1 MMRAVVLE
9 APQADLRVEEIPIP
23 EPHPGEVLVK
33 VAGCGV
39 CHTDLHVIKGEVA
52 FPTPCVLGHEISG
65 SVAEVPAGTDA
76 PPVGSSVVGAF
87 IMPCGTCRFCAIGRD
102 DLCERFFA
110 MNRLKGTLYDGT
122 TRLRRAG
129 GDPLWMYSMAGLAE
143 YCVIPATGVFPL
155 PDGLPLVESAVYGCS
170 ILTAFGAV
178 RHAADVRVGET
189 VAVVAIGGV
198 GLNIVQLA
206 HAFGAARIIAVD
218 VRDDALRAARELGA
232 TDVVNAGETDAVSA
246 VRELTS
252 GEGVDVAFEA
262 LGRPQTFEQAF
273 ELVRDGGRMVAIG
286 IAAGQATAAIGITR
300 LVRRSIRITGSYG
313 GRTRA
318 DMPEILRMAAAGTI
332 RAERMVTQRVPLS
345 RAAAAY
351 AALDNGA
358 IIGRAVVT
366 PGA

>member
-1 MMRAVVLE
+1 MMRAVVLDSPRAE
-9 APQADLRVEEIPIP
+9 LRVEEIPIP
-23 EPHPGEVLVK
+23 HPHPGEVLVK

-65 SVAEVPAGTDA
+65 VVAEVPSGTDA
-76 PPVGSSVVGAF
+76 PEVGSNVVG
-87 IMPCGTCRFCAIGRD
+87 
-102 DLCERFFA
+102 
-110 MNRLKGTLYDGT
+110 
-122 TRLRRAG
+122 
-129 GDPLWMYSMAGLAE
+129 
-143 YCVIPATGVFPL
+143 
-155 PDGLPLVESAVYGCS
+155 GLPLVESAVYGCS

-178 RHAADVRVGET
+178 RHAGDVRVGET

-198 GLNIVQLA
+198 GLNLVQLA
-206 HAFGAARIIAVD
+206 HAFGAAQIIAVD
-218 VRDDALRAARELGA
+218 VREEALRTAVDLGA
-232 TDVVNAGETDAVSA
+232 TDVVNAGEQDAVSR
-246 VRELTS
+246 VRELTG

-286 IAAGQATAAIGITR
+286 IASGQATAAIGITR

-318 DMPEILRMAAAGTI
+318 DMPEILRMAAAGAI

-345 RAAAAY
+345 GAAAAY
-351 AALDNGA
+351 AALDGGA

-366 PGA
+366 PDT

>member
-1 MMRAVVLE
+1 MQAAVLD
-9 APQADLRVEEIPIP
+9 APHGELHVEEIPIP
-23 EPHPGEVLVK
+23 RPQPGEVLVE

-52 FPTPCVLGHEISG
+52 FPMPCVLGHEVSG
-65 SVAEVPAGTDA
+65 TIVEVPARTDA
-76 PPVGSSVVGAF
+76 PPVGSRVVGAF
-87 IMPCGTCRFCAIGRD
+87 IMPCGTCRFCAQGRD

-110 MNRLKGTLYDGT
+110 MNRVNGTLYDGT
-122 TRLRRAG
+122 SRLRNAAG
-129 GDPLWMYSMAGLAE
+129 APLSMYSMAGLAE
-143 YCVIPATGVFPL
+143 YCVVPATGVFAL

-189 VAVVAIGGV
+189 VAVVAIGGI
-198 GLNIVQLA
+198 GLNVVQVA
-206 HAFGAARIIAVD
+206 HALGAGRIIAVD
-218 VRDDALRAARELGA
+218 VRHDALRAAAELGA
-232 TDVVNAGETDAVSA
+232 TDVINASELDAVSA
-246 VRELTS
+246 VRELTG

-286 IAAGQATAAIGITR
+286 IAAGQATAAVGITR

-318 DMPEILRMAAAGTI
+318 DMPEILRLAGQGSI
-332 RAERMVTQRVPLS
+332 RAERMVTRRFPLS
-345 RAAAAY
+345 SAAAAY
-351 AALDNGA
+351 AALDSGA
-358 IIGRAVVT
+358 IVGRAVIT
-366 PGA
+366 PET